1 MDILIFVLCMLTVT
15 GPAVFLLVRY
25 IQVLDAEWQELTDD
39 AESEK

>member
-1 MDILIFVLCMLTVT
+1 MAFWFFALCMLAVT

-25 IQVLDAEWQELTDD
+25 IQVLNAEWQKLTDD